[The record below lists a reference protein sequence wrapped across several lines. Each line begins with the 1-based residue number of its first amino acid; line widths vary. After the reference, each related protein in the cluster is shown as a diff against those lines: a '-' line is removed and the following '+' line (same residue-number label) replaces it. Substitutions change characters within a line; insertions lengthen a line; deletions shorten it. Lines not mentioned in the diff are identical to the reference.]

1 MQLTRSL
8 AASKHTATSARGSCG
23 I

>member
-8 AASKHTATSARGSCG
+8 AASNHTATSGRGSCG